1 MKSVIIVLFFLLGLT
16 TTGAQNNSTFVINV
30 LINADKSIKIEGH
43 SVTFEEVQEVT
54 KSILHNRKFIL
65 DEKIIFKI
73 YGHEDL
79 ILGYVMDVENEM
91 AKATNE
97 NTTRLRYLL
106 NTNELYLDGSEWIRK
121 VKELNLKPVN
131 KS

>member
-1 MKSVIIVLFFLLGLT
+1 MKSVIIVFFVLLGLT
-16 TTGAQNNSTFVINV
+16 TTEAQNNSTFVINV
-30 LINADKSIKIEGH
+30 LINADKNIKIEDL

-54 KSILHNRKFIL
+54 KSILYNRKFIL

-79 ILGYVMDVENEM
+79 SLGYVMDVEYEM

-97 NTTRLRYLL
+97 STIRLRYLL
-106 NTNELYLDGSEWIRK
+106 NTNELYLDGSDWIRK
-121 VKELNLKPVN
+121 VKELNLKPVD

>member
-16 TTGAQNNSTFVINV
+16 TTGAQNNSPFVINV